1 MADVKKSES
10 PAAEASSEPST
21 AVQPSEPSEPSSAT
35 PDPSDPKAALAARMA
50 RFVALKTLAADA
62 RKANSHAVRD
72 EERKKKTSAEEL
84 KKIHLRR
91 DAAEIK
97 LLKDS
102 DPDFERKRAWDY
114 TADEDAMWEKRQG
127 KKARNKDN
135 TAFTDFRAEANKTYK
150 RQVKN
155 IVKVDREE
163 YIKQKAEKLEKQ
175 VRMGL
180 LELVETEEGD
190 VFTVRED
197 GRIDEPVEEHYNFD
211 HRPSKEAVDRL
222 VKDLDRAEESRKK
235 KRGEK
240 EETGDVTYINAK
252 NRQFNEKLARFYNR
266 YTTSIRESFERGT
279 AI

>member
-1 MADVKKSES
+1 
-10 PAAEASSEPST
+10 
-21 AVQPSEPSEPSSAT
+21 
-35 PDPSDPKAALAARMA
+35 DPKAALQARIA
-50 RFVALKTLAADA
+50 RFAALKTLAADA
-62 RKANSHAVRD
+62 RKANVTAVRD
-72 EERKKKTSAEEL
+72 EERSKKVSPEEL
-84 KKIHLRR
+84 KKLHQRL
-91 DAAEIK
+91 DATEIK

-114 TADEDAMWEKRQG
+114 TADEDALWEKRQN

-135 TAFTDFRAEANKTYK
+135 TSFTDFRAEANKTYK

-155 IVKVDREE
+155 LVKVDRDE
-163 YIKQKAEKLEKQ
+163 YIRNKAQKLEKQ

-190 VFTVRED
+190 VFTVRAD
-197 GRIDEPVEEHYNFD
+197 GRIDEPVEETYDFE

-222 VKDLDRAEESRKK
+222 VRDLDRAEESRKK
-235 KRGEK
+235 KRVEK

-252 NRQFNEKLARFYNR
+252 NRQFNEKLSRFYNR